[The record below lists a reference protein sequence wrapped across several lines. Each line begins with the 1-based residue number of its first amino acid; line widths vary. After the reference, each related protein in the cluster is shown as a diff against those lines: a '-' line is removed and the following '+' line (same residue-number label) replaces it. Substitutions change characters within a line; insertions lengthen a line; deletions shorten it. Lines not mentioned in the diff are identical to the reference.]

1 MSSEQQTKFNKV
13 RDEIDQ
19 VDRELVE
26 LIARR
31 LNLTQE
37 VGKLKAALQLP
48 LYDARREAVL
58 ISDKRALAEKRGISP
73 ELIEDLL
80 RRVMRESYINQ
91 SQSRAKVETVVDKN
105 IVVVGGRGK
114 LGSLFVKLFEQS
126 GYNVS
131 VLEIGE
137 WENGQKSL
145 EQASM
150 VLVSVPIKVTEEVI
164 EKLSGLPDDCVLA
177 DLTSIKIRP
186 LQRMLEV
193 HNGPVVGLHPMF
205 GPGISHLAK
214 QNIVACLG
222 RTVEEEHWLLEQ
234 LRLWGA
240 NVTLIDAEKHD
251 QLMGIVQVL
260 RHFSTIAYG
269 YHLKKEDPKLQS
281 LLSVSSP
288 IYRLELAMVGRLFA
302 QDSGLYSDIIF
313 SNPDNIPMIKRF
325 IQRLNELLVMLENK
339 DIDGFKAAFAEVTS
353 WFGSSADLFLQ
364 ESNRMLSR
372 AQESSR

>member
-1 MSSEQQTKFNKV
+1 MNSEQQAKFNEV
-13 RDEIDQ
+13 RDGIDE

-31 LNLTQE
+31 LDLTGE
-37 VGKLKAALQLP
+37 VGKLKAGLQLP
-48 LYDARREAVL
+48 LYDPQRETEL
-58 ISDKRALAEKRGISP
+58 INDKRQLAEKRGVSP

-91 SQSRAKVETVVDKN
+91 SKSRAKVETVIDKN

-114 LGSLFVKLFEQS
+114 LGSLFVKLFKES

-131 VLEIGE
+131 VLETGE
-137 WENGQKSL
+137 WDDGQKSL
-145 EQASM
+145 QEASL
-150 VLVSVPIKVTEEVI
+150 VLVSVPIKVTDEVI
-164 EKLSGLPDDCVLA
+164 KQLSGLPADCVLA
-177 DLTSIKIRP
+177 DLTSIKLRP
-186 LQRMLEV
+186 LKLMLEV
-193 HNGPVVGLHPMF
+193 HKGPVIGLHPMF
-205 GPGISHLAK
+205 GPGINHLAK
-214 QNIVACLG
+214 QNIVACSG
-222 RTVEEEHWLLEQ
+222 RRIESDHWLLEQ

-240 NVTLIDAEKHD
+240 NVTMIDAKQHD
-251 QLMGIVQVL
+251 ELMGIVQVL

-269 YHLKKEDPKLQS
+269 YHLKAEDPELQS
-281 LLSVSSP
+281 VLSVSSP